1 MKRLEFVSGL
11 KLRAVLANIRRGKF
25 CFSIEARGIGNG
37 QTFAVAWNCD
47 QEGIMNHQLVLQFQG
62 DDDDTLDKVIAL
74 EDRLIEALDGS
85 TAAEVDGHEP
95 GEGVINLVL
104 LAKNAAKVWEKIEPI
119 VEDASDELDI
129 NAVAFR
135 TLNSEEFT
143 VLWPVDYEGEFEMA

>member
-1 MKRLEFVSGL
+1 
-11 KLRAVLANIRRGKF
+11 
-25 CFSIEARGIGNG
+25 
-37 QTFAVAWNCD
+37 
-47 QEGIMNHQLVLQFQG
+47 MNHQLVLQFQG

-85 TAAEVDGHEP
+85 TTAEVDGHEP

-135 TLNSEEFT
+135 ALNTEEFT
-143 VLWPVDYEGEFEMA
+143 VLWPVDSCEASLRHSLTSLFWAAFRLPCAAEAALATCLLRVAPS

>member
-1 MKRLEFVSGL
+1 
-11 KLRAVLANIRRGKF
+11 
-25 CFSIEARGIGNG
+25 
-37 QTFAVAWNCD
+37 
-47 QEGIMNHQLVLQFQG
+47 MNHQLVLQFQG

-135 TLNSEEFT
+135 ALNTEEFT
-143 VLWPVDYEGEFEMA
+143 VLWPVDYDGEFELA

>member
-1 MKRLEFVSGL
+1 
-11 KLRAVLANIRRGKF
+11 
-25 CFSIEARGIGNG
+25 
-37 QTFAVAWNCD
+37 
-47 QEGIMNHQLVLQFQG
+47 MNHQLVLQFQG

-74 EDRLIEALDGS
+74 EDRLIEVLDGS
-85 TAAEVDGHEP
+85 TSVEVDGHEP

-119 VEDASDELDI
+119 VEEASDELDI

-135 TLNSEEFT
+135 SLDGEDFT